1 MTRAGQ
7 FFRAVFAKVTE
18 EDREYI
24 KKYLPQKGEKL
35 FFETAVFDQAHALSV
50 ARSIEEFEYA
60 GDKDF
65 LIRLALLH
73 DVGRRNISVFD
84 KVFCVL
90 MNAVSEKFAK
100 KLAKYVRS
108 LYIYYNHPE
117 IGAKLLKDAGLKK
130 EAEII
135 RLHHTDTE
143 NAPVELVLLKRADSM
158 N

>member
-18 EDREYI
+18 EDREYV

-35 FFETAVFDQAHALSV
+35 FFEAAVFDQAHALSV